1 MHEALPTFL
10 TLYVDY
16 ETTIV
21 VTAVI
26 GSAAVAASIV
36 LVVLEIMK
44 FRRTLKAL
52 KKAKK

>member
-1 MHEALPTFL
+1 MQEALPTFL
-10 TLYVDY
+10 ALSVDY
-16 ETTIV
+16 ETTTVAAV
-21 VTAVI
+21 VV
-26 GSAAVAASIV
+26 GSAAVATSAV